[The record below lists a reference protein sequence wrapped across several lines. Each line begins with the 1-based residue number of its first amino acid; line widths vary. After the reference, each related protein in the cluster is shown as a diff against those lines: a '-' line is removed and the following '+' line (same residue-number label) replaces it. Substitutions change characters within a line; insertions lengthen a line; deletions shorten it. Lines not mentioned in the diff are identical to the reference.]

1 MICVKMEKKWDRA
14 KAFESLYGENA
25 PPQRISLSN
34 RLKLVL
40 KHPCI
45 SSVCIAKSKKGCKSR
60 LFVIESNRKVS
71 VFRFQLFKFFDPDT

>member
-1 MICVKMEKKWDRA
+1 MMCVKTEKKWDRA

-25 PPQRISLSN
+25 PLQRISLSN

-45 SSVCIAKSKKGCKSR
+45 SSVCIAKS
-60 LFVIESNRKVS
+60 
-71 VFRFQLFKFFDPDT
+71 